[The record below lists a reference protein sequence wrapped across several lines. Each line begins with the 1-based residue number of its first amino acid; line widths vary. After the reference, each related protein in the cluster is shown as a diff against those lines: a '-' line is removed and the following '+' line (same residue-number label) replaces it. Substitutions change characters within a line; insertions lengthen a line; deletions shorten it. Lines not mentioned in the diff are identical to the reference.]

1 MKGQSR
7 IRLLLVD
14 DHPVVRKGIC
24 SCLARQPE
32 FEVVGEAADGLE
44 ALRQVSA
51 LTPDIVL
58 MDLNMPRMSGLE
70 ATKRLHAEH
79 PHVKVLILSVQG
91 DKPTVTQII
100 RSGACGY
107 VLKDAPTE
115 DLIHA
120 IRAVHRGDAFFSPNV
135 ARLLLNQY
143 ITETAGAGDGP
154 LRQLTAR
161 EIEVLTLIAEGLSN
175 KEAASQLNVSVRT
188 VEAHRERIMRK
199 LNLRSVVGLTKFAI
213 QQGLVS
219 VQPPN

>member
-44 ALRQVSA
+44 ALRQVAA

-58 MDLNMPRMSGLE
+58 MDLNMPRMGGLE

-79 PHVKVLILSVQG
+79 PQVKVLILSVQG

-107 VLKDAPTE
+107 VLKDTPTE

-120 IRAVHRGDAFFSPNV
+120 IRVVHRGDAFFSPNV

-213 QQGLVS
+213 QQRLVS